1 MYSLLLTFCPVL
13 LCSCYS
19 LEKKEAAPSSTN
31 EYVVYAPAGRLG
43 IVLDS
48 PDKEGPIVYVI
59 KENSPLFEA
68 IDVGDRLIAVDEVDV
83 RQMSPTK
90 VSKLIGKRS
99 SNPMRKLT
107 LLRNKEPEMTVVF
120 EQDGTDAG
128 AASADIED
136 AGGTEEIAA
145 DTASL
150 HSRDPPAV

>member
-1 MYSLLLTFCPVL
+1 
-13 LCSCYS
+13 
-19 LEKKEAAPSSTN
+19 
-31 EYVVYAPAGRLG
+31 VYAPAGRLG

-59 KENSPLFEA
+59 KENSPMFEA

-83 RQMSPTK
+83 RQMTPTK

-120 EQDGTDAG
+120 EDGDAVDIDE
-128 AASADIED
+128 AD
-136 AGGTEEIAA
+136 AEEIAA
-145 DTASL
+145 DAASL